1 MENMPGMEGMV
12 PPPPSSPADHQP
24 QHTMTT
30 SSHMI
35 MTHMTFF
42 WGKNAEI
49 LFSGW
54 PGTRTGMY
62 VLALIFVFV
71 LSVIVEWLTHCRRT
85 GGVEGPDSFSGGL
98 IRTVVHGI
106 RIGLGYL
113 VMLAVMSF
121 NVGVLIVAVAGHAVG
136 FFLFGSRV
144 FKKSGDSDKG
154 FGPTGAGC

>member
-1 MENMPGMEGMV
+1 MENMPGMEGMA
-12 PPPPSSPADHQP
+12 PPPPSPTNGMDHQSHQP
-24 QHTMTT
+24 QHTMT
-30 SSHMI
+30 SM
-35 MTHMTFF
+35 MMHMTFF

-71 LSVIVEWLTHCRRT
+71 LSFIVEWLSHCRRIQ
-85 GGVEGPDSFSGGL
+85 EERSSNFSGGV
-98 IRTVVHGI
+98 IRTIVHGI
-106 RIGLGYL
+106 RIALGYL

-121 NVGVLIVAVAGHAVG
+121 NVGVLIVAVAGHTLG

-144 FKKSGDSDKG
+144 FNNSADSEKD
-154 FGPTGAGC
+154 FPAPASC